1 MSKAIYYNKR
11 NRKDEY
17 QEFMYR
23 LFVGMLTAF
32 TLSMVFITLIIV
44 CIGNSKIEVPTYT
57 IEERIPV
64 KKMFS
69 DYIKSLP
76 MPKDETIEIVENN
89 KEEIYNQENITGKPS
104 RLTSVVTEQIE
115 VKAHNTTPT
124 TVNFLTTA
132 YCPCEKCCGKT
143 DGISASNKKC
153 VSNHTIAAGSKYP
166 LGTVMYIPELSNT
179 QSGGWYEVEDRG
191 GAISNSRLDIFFDTH
206 EEAIQYGVKN
216 VEAYVYLP

>member
-1 MSKAIYYNKR
+1 MSKAIYYNKMTR
-11 NRKDEY
+11 EDDYK
-17 QEFMYR
+17 EFMCR
-23 LFVGMLTAF
+23 LFEGMLTAF
-32 TLSMVFITLIIV
+32 TLSMLLMTLIIV
-44 CIGNSKIEVPTYT
+44 CVGNSKIEMPNFT
-57 IEERIPV
+57 IEERVPV

-76 MPKDETIEIVENN
+76 MPKDEIIEILEED
-89 KEEIYNQENITGKPS
+89 KEENIFCESSQPVQVAPK
-104 RLTSVVTEQIE
+104 QIE
-115 VKAHNTTPT
+115 VKAQANTPT

-153 VSNHTIAAGSKYP
+153 VANHTIAAGNKYP

-191 GAISNSRLDIFFDTH
+191 GAISNSRLDIFFNTH

>member
-1 MSKAIYYNKR
+1 MSKAIYYNKMTR
-11 NRKDEY
+11 ENDYK
-17 QEFMYR
+17 EFMCR
-23 LFVGMLTAF
+23 LFEGMLTAF
-32 TLSMVFITLIIV
+32 TLSMLLMTLIIV
-44 CIGNSKIEVPTYT
+44 CVGNSKIEMPNFT
-57 IEERIPV
+57 IEERVPV

-76 MPKDETIEIVENN
+76 MPKDEIIEILEED
-89 KEEIYNQENITGKPS
+89 KEENIFCESSQPVQVAPK
-104 RLTSVVTEQIE
+104 QIE
-115 VKAHNTTPT
+115 VKAQANTPT

-153 VSNHTIAAGSKYP
+153 VANHTIAAGNKYP

-191 GAISNSRLDIFFDTH
+191 GAISNSRLDIFFNTH

>member
-1 MSKAIYYNKR
+1 MSKAIYYNKMTR
-11 NRKDEY
+11 ENEY
-17 QEFMYR
+17 KEFMSR
-23 LFVGMLTAF
+23 LFEGILTAF
-32 TLSMVFITLIIV
+32 TLSILLMTLIIV
-44 CIGNSKIEVPTYT
+44 CVGNSKIEIPNFT

-76 MPKDETIEIVENN
+76 IPKDEIIEMVVKDKGEKHIEGNIVCESSQSTQVAS
-89 KEEIYNQENITGKPS
+89 K
-104 RLTSVVTEQIE
+104 QIE
-115 VKAHNTTPT
+115 VKAQASTPT

-153 VSNHTIAAGSKYP
+153 VANHTIAAGNKYP

-191 GAISNSRLDIFFDTH
+191 GAISNLRLDIFFNTH